1 MAVLRIWTAHDGL
14 LACVAPLGLAA
25 SVETALVV
33 DLDSQGPA
41 YPGAASLADLV
52 ERGPRLADLQPQR
65 SGLAVLRNGGIS
77 EGYEEVVEALCDG
90 WPHVVLR
97 QPHSVSVE
105 AEVPVIPALTGPLS
119 YASDQPHVAQR
130 TGLGPASE
138 SAVVTLPRL
147 SRSNLAGLL
156 SGTIRPRSRWV
167 RAWKP
172 VWGMPW

>member
-1 MAVLRIWTAHDGL
+1 MAVLRIWTVHDGL

-25 SVETALVV
+25 SVETALVI
-33 DLDSQGPA
+33 DMDPQGPA
-41 YPGAASLADLV
+41 YPGPASLADLV

-77 EGYEEVVEALCDG
+77 EGHEEVVEALCAG

-97 QPHSVSVE
+97 QPRSAFAE
-105 AEVPVIPALTGPLS
+105 AEVPVIPALSGPLS
-119 YASDQPHVAQR
+119 HSFDQPHVAQR
-130 TGLGPASE
+130 TGLGQASE
-138 SAVVTLPRL
+138 NAIVTLPRL

-172 VWGMPW
+172 VWEMPW